1 MRTKDSKA
9 VSVRLRFAD
18 HARLGPGK
26 MALLQA
32 VRQTGSIA
40 AAGRE
45 MNMSYRRAWLLID
58 SVNAMFDEPV
68 VVTAGTDEGDARSTL
83 TALGDALLA
92 AYRATEA
99 DTEHAVARHFE
110 ALLPRLRSEPAEPR
124 SPPD

>member
-1 MRTKDSKA
+1 MRTKDSNA

-32 VRQTGSIA
+32 VQQTGSIA

-58 SVNAMFDEPV
+58 SVNAMFEEPV
-68 VVTAGTDEGDARSTL
+68 VLTAGADEADARCVL
-83 TALGDALLA
+83 TPLGEALLA

-99 DTEHAVARHFE
+99 DTERAVARHFA
-110 ALLPRLRSEPAEPR
+110 ALLPRLRSEPAPPR
-124 SPPD
+124 SPPE

>member
-1 MRTKDSKA
+1 MRTKDGNA

-32 VRQTGSIA
+32 VQQTGSIA

-58 SVNAMFDEPV
+58 SVNAMFEEPV
-68 VVTAGTDEGDARSTL
+68 VLVAGADGAQGRCVL
-83 TALGDALLA
+83 TPLGETLLA

-99 DTEHAVARHFE
+99 DTARAVARHFA
-110 ALLPRLRSEPAEPR
+110 ALLPRLRSEPAEPC

>member
-1 MRTKDSKA
+1 MRTKDSNA

-26 MALLQA
+26 MALLEALQ
-32 VRQTGSIA
+32 RTGSIA

-58 SVNAMFDEPV
+58 SVNAMFDEPAV
-68 VVTAGTDEGDARSTL
+68 VHAGSGSADEDWTL
-83 TALGDALLA
+83 TALGQALLA

-99 DTEHAVARHFE
+99 DAEGAVARHF
-110 ALLPRLRSEPAEPR
+110 ADLLPRLRDEPAQPL
-124 SPPD
+124 PPPG